1 MKKNDRFQFV
11 VYRENYLT
19 KEECIKLRDSYDTDE
34 LVDANLA
41 GDYTENIVNKNV
53 RKTLN
58 IDFHDENLFKK
69 LNDAIKVANKQYF
82 NYEIESID
90 ILRFLKYGIDST
102 VGERGIN
109 FSGGQRQRIAI
120 ARALYLEK
128 DILILDEATN
138 SLDSETE
145 SKIISNLEEFKDK
158 TIIIISHNLK
168 ILENCDKI
176 KYLII
181 NSFLN
186 GKNNNVFISLFPQYQ
201 KIYEKLKQIRKQLI
215 NYIIH
220 RSKNIV
226 IDDNK
231 YKIYVDKIYN
241 NLKHIIDTDKYQN
254 SDINLFEIYLVSL

>member
-90 ILRFLKYGIDST
+90 ILRFLKYGIDSNYT
-102 VGERGIN
+102 WHT
-109 FSGGQRQRIAI
+109 
-120 ARALYLEK
+120 
-128 DILILDEATN
+128 DIGR
-138 SLDSETE
+138 SET
-145 SKIISNLEEFKDK
+145 SLRKLTAIIQLSEENDYDGGEFLVAAKKFKTK
-158 TIIIISHNLK
+158 KGSAII
-168 ILENCDKI
+168 
-176 KYLII
+176 
-181 NSFLN
+181 
-186 GKNNNVFISLFPQYQ
+186 FPANFMYPH
-201 KIYEKLKQIRKQLI
+201 KVMEITKGIRW
-215 NYIIH
+215 
-220 RSKNIV
+220 SIV
-226 IDDNK
+226 TW
-231 YKIYVDKIYN
+231 
-241 NLKHIIDTDKYQN
+241 LM
-254 SDINLFEIYLVSL
+254 